1 MTTIT
6 ETDRKFIKMACDIAN
21 KNIDE
26 EGGPFG
32 AVIVKD
38 GEVLATGCNR
48 VTATN
53 DPTAHAEVIAIRT
66 ACSKCQT
73 FKLEGC
79 VLYTS
84 CEPCPMCLS
93 AIYWA
98 SISMVY
104 YANTK
109 HDAAAID
116 FADNFIYEEI
126 AKPYRKRNI
135 PFIHIDYKQAID
147 HFKKWLSKEDK
158 IEY

>member
-1 MTTIT
+1 
-6 ETDRKFIKMACDIAN
+6 
-21 KNIDE
+21 
-26 EGGPFG
+26 
-32 AVIVKD
+32 
-38 GEVLATGCNR
+38 
-48 VTATN
+48 
-53 DPTAHAEVIAIRT
+53 
-66 ACSKCQT
+66 
-73 FKLEGC
+73 
-79 VLYTS
+79 
-84 CEPCPMCLS
+84 MCLS

-98 SISMVY
+98 GISKVY

-158 IEY
+158 INFLDLLRQFIIVDGQPSELEKQVQKKFAYELGDDVIKRFPGSKTDKKKLIAAFSKKPQATKNIV